1 MYKKIIMI
9 IIFILFLLSLFLI
22 NKYNDKYPYLERNGN
37 NYIFKDKKRN
47 IELIDAKNKEYNE
60 ISLDPIE
67 FNKNDNVDDYLKIFK
82 RIQDIY
88 DYYLNN
94 FNYKKN
100 IKVIINLNRSN
111 SYSFSGGIIVLGNKD
126 YYLDKSVL
134 MHEYTH
140 LVIDDIVNLK
150 TNENIKTI
158 KEFYCDV
165 MSILYTDKWFIG
177 SENHIIRN
185 IENPK
190 LTNNPVRIDDENYN
204 NDSHNNSTILSH
216 IIYEIYN
223 KNIFKDKLELSKII
237 FNSIHYLNDESD
249 FKSVK
254 ENIINSSKEYGLDNN
269 KMEIIN
275 KTFSEYGI

>member
-1 MYKKIIMI
+1 MYKKIMMI
-9 IIFILFLLSLFLI
+9 IVFILFLFSLLII
-22 NKYNDKYPYLERNGN
+22 NKYNDKYPYLERNN
-37 NYIFKDKKRN
+37 NKYIFKDKKRN
-47 IELIDAKNKEYNE
+47 IELIDAKGKDYNE
-60 ISLDPIE
+60 IILKPIE
-67 FNKNDNVDDYLKIFK
+67 FNKNDNVDEYLKIFK
-82 RIQDIY
+82 NLQDIY

-94 FNYKKN
+94 FNYKKD

-111 SYSFSGGIIVLGNKD
+111 SYSLSGGIIAIGKKD
-126 YYLDKSVL
+126 YHLDKSVL

-140 LVIDDIVNLK
+140 LVIDDIVNLN

-158 KEFYCDV
+158 KEFYCDI
-165 MSILYTDKWFIG
+165 MSILYTNKWFIG
-177 SENHIIRN
+177 NEDNMIRN

-190 LTNNPVRIDDENYN
+190 LTNNPIKINDENYN

-237 FNSIHYLNDESD
+237 YNSIYYLNNDSD

-254 ENIINSSKEYGLDNN
+254 ENIIKSSKEYGLDDY
-269 KMEIIN
+269 KIEII
-275 KTFSEYGI
+275 KETFDEYEI